1 MKIGITCYPTYGGS
15 GVVATELGKALAV
28 NGHTVHF
35 ISYAMPFRLNEFSSN
50 IYYHEVD
57 ISNYPLFQYPPYS
70 IALASKM
77 ADVISFEKLDLLH
90 VHYAI
95 PHAISAFM
103 AKEMLKEKNDPNEDF
118 KLITTLHGTDITLIG
133 QEPSMLEA
141 VKLGLNRSD
150 GITAVSNFL
159 KEKTINSLSPV
170 NDIEVIPNFIDTGYF
185 YKKSCDNYR
194 KVFADQNERV
204 IIHISNF
211 RPVKRVKEIVKIFYD
226 INQAIPSVLL
236 LVGDGPERSEAEHIA
251 RDLGIYHKVKFLGR
265 QEAIVEL
272 LSISDLMLMP
282 SRTESF
288 GLAALE
294 AMACGVPVIASK
306 VGGLPELIENNK
318 NGCLHEVENIQEM
331 AECAVSILKDI
342 DRLKKFSLSAVK
354 RAKHYDAQKIVPQY
368 EKYYQK
374 ILEKTKV

>member
-15 GVVATELGKALAV
+15 GVVATELGKELASK
-28 NGHTVHF
+28 GHMVHF

-77 ADVISFEKLDLLH
+77 ADVISYEKLDLLH

-95 PHAISAFM
+95 PHAISAFL
-103 AKEMLKEKNDPNEDF
+103 AKEMLSDTKHPNKDF
-118 KLITTLHGTDITLIG
+118 KIITTLHGTDITLIG

-150 GITAVSNFL
+150 GITAVSEFL
-159 KEKTINSLSPV
+159 KDTTDENFNLSKE
-170 NDIEVIPNFIDTGYF
+170 IEVIPNFIDTNIF
-185 YKKSCDNYR
+185 YQKHCENYR
-194 KVFADQNERV
+194 QIFADQNQRV

-211 RPVKRVKEIVKIFYD
+211 RAVKRVKEVVRIFHT
-226 INQAIPSVLL
+226 INQATPSILL

-251 RDLGIYHKVKFLGR
+251 RDLGISHKVKFLGR

-272 LSISDLMLMP
+272 LSISDLMIMP
-282 SRTESF
+282 SKTESF

-294 AMACGVPVIASK
+294 ALACGVPVIASK
-306 VGGLPELIENNK
+306 VGGLPELIEHNQ
-318 NGCLHEVENIQEM
+318 NGCLHPVDNIQEM
-331 AECAVSILKDI
+331 AECAITILNDSE
-342 DRLKKFSLSAVK
+342 RLKQFSDSAIK
-354 RAKHYDAQKIVPQY
+354 RAKKYDAQEIVPLY
-368 EKYYQK
+368 EQYYQK
-374 ILEKTKV
+374 ILEKG